1 MRFSP
6 RPRGIRVEAGAA
18 VASGCLIRGPPGR
31 RGRSAQFAQSHE
43 GTPDDPKLADP
54 KVGKT
59 VNSPRAL
66 MAEIAALP
74 LDRPVRVLT
83 LSADHERMISI
94 SGMRAALPEQV
105 RLLSGPGCAA
115 SICPQADLYQA
126 IQLASRHPLTLH
138 VAESMLRLPV
148 GRDLPGAHCLE
159 QARRE
164 GADVRPI
171 SAPVEAVMAAQREPW
186 REMVLFVAGFE
197 TVLAPLAGM
206 IVDGLPENLS
216 LLISGRRV
224 EPLIEQLLRREP
236 RPFEALL
243 LPGNRCAVTGT
254 SGWERISD
262 RYRVPAAVA
271 GYTPSNIL
279 TALHRLLRR
288 HCAAEAGVDNCYRTL
303 VRIGGHAMGRDQL
316 SRVFEYADGEWRGL
330 GRVPGSA
337 LRLRHA
343 YRVMDADQ
351 RYPDYRDDVG
361 PETGEMPL
369 GCECAAVLLGEK
381 TPRDCRQFS
390 ITCQASSPYGPC
402 MASADG
408 TCSLHSAVDRVA

>member
-1 MRFSP
+1 MN
-6 RPRGIRVEAGAA
+6 A
-18 VASGCLIRGPPGR
+18 L
-31 RGRSAQFAQSHE
+31 
-43 GTPDDPKLADP
+43 
-54 KVGKT
+54 
-59 VNSPRAL
+59 RAL
-66 MAEIAALP
+66 LAEIAALP
-74 LDRPVRVLT
+74 LAGPVRVLT
-83 LSADHERMISI
+83 LSADHERMISL
-94 SGMRAALPEQV
+94 SGMRAALPERV

-115 SICPQADLYQA
+115 SVCPQADLYQA
-126 IQLASRHPLTLH
+126 IQLASRHPLALL
-138 VAESMLRLPV
+138 VADSMLRLPI
-148 GRDLPGAHCLE
+148 GRGLPGPHCLE

-164 GADVRPI
+164 GADVRAV
-171 SAPVEAVMAAQREPW
+171 SAPIEAVMAAQREPR

-206 IVDGLPENLS
+206 IVEGLPENLS

-224 EPLIEQLLRREP
+224 EPLIEQLLQREP

-243 LPGNRCAVTGT
+243 LPGNRCSVTGT
-254 SGWERISD
+254 SGWERLCNQ
-262 RYRVPAAVA
+262 YQVPAAVA

-288 HCAAEAGVDNCYRTL
+288 HCATEAGVDNCYRTL
-303 VRIGGHAMGRDQL
+303 VRIGGHALGRDQL
-316 SRVFEYADGEWRGL
+316 SRVFEQADGEWRGL
-330 GRVPGSA
+330 GRVSGSA

-351 RYPDYRDDVG
+351 RYPDYREDVG

-390 ITCQASSPYGPC
+390 ITCQAFSPYGPC
-402 MASADG
+402 MASGDG
-408 TCSLHSAVDRVA
+408 TCNLHSAVDRVA